1 MCNIYTLNW
10 AKLYNKLLKDVHFS
24 LEITFKF
31 ASNCLLITNNQLK
44 IAMPKK
50 INLLARSSL
59 LVFFLTFLSLS
70 VFAQKTVS
78 GKVTTK
84 ANQPIQ
90 GATVQVKGA
99 TTVAITSPEG
109 TYSIKVPKD
118 KGTLIISVIGYEI
131 VEIPIGSKTD
141 VSVSLAE
148 ATSELSEVL
157 ITGYSAQRKKDITG
171 AVSVVKSADLVAVPS
186 GRAENQLQGRAS
198 GVTVTSSGQPGDG
211 ASVRIRGFGS
221 LSGNGPLYI
230 VDGVPLTNLGD
241 INSNDIESIQ
251 VLKDASAA
259 SQYGARAAN
268 GVMVITTKKGRSGQT
283 KVTYDAYYGSQSR
296 GKGFDMLDPQGN
308 ADISW
313 LALRNSGQLTNGNP
327 NHPQY
332 GNGTTGVLP
341 DYILAGSQSGV
352 KAGNPAADPSKYFL
366 NLADPNSSYLIVPA
380 NKAGTNWYNEVFSAA
395 PIMNHNLAMSGGN
408 DNSKFYLGFNYFDQK
423 GTVMNTFYKRYTI
436 RANSEFKIKD
446 KVRIGE
452 NFQMAYSNNI
462 KIGNQSE
469 GNEISLSYRIQ
480 PIVPVYDIAGNFGGQ
495 KGAGLGNALNPVA
508 YRVRA
513 KDNRNNDYKIVGNI
527 YIEADVAKHFTL
539 RSSFGGEQYL
549 NNYYWFGFKTY
560 ENSENNSTNEYNEG
574 SSMFRSWTWT
584 NQISYKN
591 TFSQKHSVAVVAG
604 VEAVDDWGRSISAKR
619 LGYFVDDPNF
629 RSLNTG
635 SGVQTNGGGPYAQR
649 SLFSAFAKAS
659 YVYNDKYILDATIRR
674 DGSSV
679 FGANNRYG
687 IFPAVSAGWRMSS
700 EDFMRSVKWISDFKL
715 RASWGQMG
723 NQNIDPNNAFSTFG
737 GGLGSSYYDLG
748 GTSNSVLQGFQQQR
762 IGNPDGK
769 WETNTTANIGFDGTF
784 FNNKLEV
791 IFDVY
796 SKKTKDLLFRAPLI
810 STTQGTATAPS
821 TNIASMENKGID
833 LGVTYKGSAANGKF
847 KYNLTGTFTTYTNK
861 ITGLAEGVDYFDDGG
876 YRQGSFARNSIGHAV
891 SAFYGYKVIGIFADA
906 AEVSKAP
913 TQQAAAPGRYRY
925 ADINGDGK
933 IDDKDRDFIGN
944 PNPNF
949 NYGFNVDL
957 RYGSFDLGAFF
968 YGVSGKDVV
977 NYTAWWT
984 DYYANFQGG
993 KSKAALADAWSTTN
1007 KGGRLPIVENDQNFS
1022 NAAVF
1027 NSSLIE
1033 NGSYLRLKSLMIGY
1047 TMDKKTLGKSGID
1060 KLRFYIQAANLFTVT
1075 KYRGLDPEFQGG
1087 DTAFGIDYGNYPNQ
1101 KQYLIGLNVT
1111 F

>member
-1 MCNIYTLNW
+1 
-10 AKLYNKLLKDVHFS
+10 
-24 LEITFKF
+24 
-31 ASNCLLITNNQLK
+31 
-44 IAMPKK
+44 MPKK

-59 LVFFLTFLSLS
+59 LVFFLTFLSIS

-109 TYSIKVPKD
+109 TYTIKVPND
-118 KGTLIISVIGYEI
+118 KGILVFSVIGYEI
-131 VEIPIGSKTD
+131 VEMPIGSKSD
-141 VSVSLAE
+141 VSVSLSE
-148 ATSELSEVL
+148 ATSQLSEVL
-157 ITGYSAQRKKDITG
+157 VTGYSAQRKKDITG
-171 AVSVVKSADLVAVPS
+171 AVAVVKTADLISVPA
-186 GRAENQLQGRAS
+186 GRIENQLQGRAS

-230 VDGVPLTNLGD
+230 VDGIPLTNLGD
-241 INSNDIESIQ
+241 LNSNDIESLQ
-251 VLKDASAA
+251 VLKDAAAA
-259 SQYGARAAN
+259 SQYGSRAAN
-268 GVMVITTKKGRSGQT
+268 GVMVITTKKGKSGQS
-283 KVTYDAYYGSQSR
+283 KVTYDAYYGMQSR
-296 GKGFDMLDPQGN
+296 GTSFDLLDPQGN
-308 ADISW
+308 ADLTW
-313 LALRNSGQLTNGNP
+313 LALRNSGQLTGGNP
-327 NHPQY
+327 SHPQY
-332 GNGTTGVLP
+332 GNGVSPVLP

-366 NLADPNSSYLIVPA
+366 NLNDPNSSYLIVPA
-380 NKAGTNWYNEVFSAA
+380 NKTGTNWYNEVFSAA

-423 GTVMNTFYKRYTI
+423 GTVMTTFYKRYTI

-446 KVRIGE
+446 KIRIGE

-508 YRVRA
+508 YRKRA
-513 KDNRNNDYKIVGNI
+513 EDNRANEYKIIGNI
-527 YIEADVAKHFTL
+527 YVEADIARHFTL
-539 RSSFGGEQYL
+539 RSSFGGEQFL
-549 NNYYWFGFKTY
+549 NNYYWFNFKTY
-560 ENSENNSTNEYNEG
+560 ENSENNSTNDYNEG

-591 TFSQKHSVAVVAG
+591 TFNQKHSVAVVAG
-604 VEAVDDWGRSISAKR
+604 VEAIDDWGRSIYAKR

-635 SGVQTNGGGPYAQR
+635 SGVQTNNGGPYARR
-649 SLFSAFAKAS
+649 SLYSMFAKAS
-659 YVYNDKYILDATIRR
+659 YVYNDKYILDATVRR

-679 FGANNRYG
+679 FGANNRYA
-687 IFPAVSAGWRMSS
+687 IFPAVSAGWRVSS
-700 EDFMRSVKWISDFKL
+700 EDFMKSVKWISDLKL

-748 GTSNSVLQGFQQQR
+748 GTSNSALQGFQQQR
-762 IGNPDGK
+762 IGNADGK
-769 WETNTTANIGFDGTF
+769 WETNTTANLGFDGTF
-784 FNNKLEV
+784 FDNKLEV

-810 STTQGTATAPS
+810 TTTQGTATAPS

-833 LGVTYKGSAANGKF
+833 LGITYKGVASRGKF
-847 KYNLTGTFTTYTNK
+847 RYNLTGTFTTYTNK
-861 ITGLAEGVDYFDDGG
+861 ITALAEGVDYFDDGG
-876 YRQGSFARNSIGHAV
+876 YRQGSFARNAIGHPV
-891 SAFYGYKVIGIFADA
+891 SAFYGYKVIGIFNDA
-906 AEVSKAP
+906 ADVSKSP
-913 TQQAAAPGRYRY
+913 TQQDAAPGRYKY

-944 PNPNF
+944 PNPSF
-949 NYGFNVDL
+949 NYGFNMDL
-957 RYGSFDLGAFF
+957 KYGNFDLSAFF
-968 YGVSGKDVV
+968 YGVAGKDVV
-977 NYTAWWT
+977 NYTGWWT
-984 DYYANFQGG
+984 DYFSSFQGA
-993 KSKAALADAWSTTN
+993 KSKAALSEAWSTTN
-1007 KGGRLPIVENDQNFS
+1007 KNGRLPIVENSSNFS
-1022 NAAVF
+1022 NQAVF

-1033 NGSYLRLKSLMIGY
+1033 KGSYFRLKSLIVGY
-1047 TMDKKTLGKSGID
+1047 TLDKKSLGKTGID
-1060 KLRFYIQAANLFTVT
+1060 KLRIYVQAANLFTVT

-1101 KQYLIGLNVT
+1101 KQYLIGINVG